1 MAHRI
6 AGQQEQLFYKNLRDL
21 HEYLDRLLNNE
32 IGILNED
39 ERVILTNDIDKI
51 EHAMDVGRERY
62 QARLNLEQKEKA
74 FDEMYEDIRPELG
87 LIKMRSF
94 EIGEEAKKRKQKGGR
109 TRRNKKLKKSKKT
122 MRRYK

>member
-39 ERVILTNDIDKI
+39 ERVILINDIDKI
-51 EHAMDVGRERY
+51 EHAIDVGRERY
-62 QARLNLEQKEKA
+62 QARLNLEQKE
-74 FDEMYEDIRPELG
+74 R
-87 LIKMRSF
+87 RS
-94 EIGEEAKKRKQKGGR
+94 EEH
-109 TRRNKKLKKSKKT
+109 TV
-122 MRRYK
+122 